1 MQRTC
6 LAELCLCSSIL
17 WKVELMHDE
26 IEHLGEEI
34 SKQNVQRVVLFLL
47 TAYEK
52 MREEKDEL

>member
-1 MQRTC
+1 
-6 LAELCLCSSIL
+6 
-17 WKVELMHDE
+17 MHDE

-47 TAYEK
+47 TAYGK